1 MSHPMKKI
9 SFGLLAVIAL
19 LTALWLDFY
28 LPEKSVTTITGVE
41 VKRVDKDGPISK
53 TNPADSPTTDV
64 YYIYTAHDDSQ
75 VRVFRNED
83 TGWHWPYYFKFNSAD
98 VQARAKTL
106 EFDKKLARITSYGWR
121 ITMLSHFPNVV
132 KVEPVDSADVSTWSL
147 VRWIGFLLWAGLFG
161 FLGWRLYSWFE
172 KREIEGR

>member
-1 MSHPMKKI
+1 M
-9 SFGLLAVIAL
+9 
-19 LTALWLDFY
+19 
-28 LPEKSVTTITGVE
+28 
-41 VKRVDKDGPISK
+41 
-53 TNPADSPTTDV
+53 
-64 YYIYTAHDDSQ
+64 
-75 VRVFRNED
+75 
-83 TGWHWPYYFKFNSAD
+83 
-98 VQARAKTL
+98 QARAKTL